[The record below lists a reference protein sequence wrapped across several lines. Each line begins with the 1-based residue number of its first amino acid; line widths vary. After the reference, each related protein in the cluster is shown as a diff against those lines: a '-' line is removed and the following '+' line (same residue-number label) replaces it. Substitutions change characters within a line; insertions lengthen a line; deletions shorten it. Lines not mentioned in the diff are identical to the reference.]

1 MELALLRLR
10 KEEQSGL
17 ESKSMMMRCNFFF
30 VVEAIKTV
38 SLYFQN
44 EQYLYSFIHFHRV
57 KDQSVQFMRKDL
69 TSMTLESCVVRGEMN
84 LILKLAR

>member
-17 ESKSMMMRCNFFF
+17 ESKSMMMRCYFF

-57 KDQSVQFMRKDL
+57 KDQPVQFMRKDL

-84 LILKLAR
+84 LTLKLAR